1 MNSSPQKENTILNNS
16 TPTMAKWIFAPRG
29 GGQIQGFNVAGLEWF
44 AEDPIGKVV
53 REICQNSID
62 AVLDKSQPV
71 RVAIDFSEK
80 STNEIFQLA
89 GLAPYVSAAKEAA
102 QIQNSAEPAMFWDE
116 AGELLAKSKIKIIS
130 FHDFNTKGLTGPVEN
145 EIANAGTP
153 WIGLVMASGVNATT
167 DDAAGGAF
175 GIGKSAPFV
184 LSKLR
189 TVFYYTLE
197 SEFTQERFIGTSI
210 LQTLDMPD
218 LDQSQRSRQNVG
230 HFGMSSGEAFENP
243 LIDDEVPSWV
253 RVDRNGHESGPGTS
267 VVIPGVDPK
276 MTVDEFFDRVVV
288 AVVGN
293 LYASVKFGKLEIT
306 LGGSGRPK
314 LDAESIDSYLD
325 QARSGQFGAPSDAV
339 LDSLE
344 SALTIRD
351 GTRHDLHV
359 PTFGDLVLFLRTG
372 EGIVQQSIGL
382 ARNNGQLITR
392 KMPKLANFG
401 AMGVQPFDLFVYA
414 ESEGTG
420 MVFRAFEPPS
430 HDSLVLERADRYKAR
445 YDKFAEGIRKFL
457 RENVAIA
464 VSGKRKTGA
473 LNDIFGLANFGAE
486 VVGQVN
492 ETIRKIAVSKGT
504 KTKSRLI
511 WGSTGGKPKRRPG
524 GTGTG
529 TGTGKRIQS
538 FPRANF
544 GEEIPIGNFNDDPT
558 IQFRVTNLGVHKKSG
573 SLLGRAWFN
582 VQTDAESL
590 HLSVYQVGDSINS
603 TIPIKLKEEDE
614 WSWSIEIPP
623 QRPSRKSIELF
634 FGAPKLLGSTVA
646 CSLTTEKLFD
656 SSQVEASNDEVH

>member
-1 MNSSPQKENTILNNS
+1 VHLSNLPQKENTILTDS
-16 TPTMAKWIFAPRG
+16 TTTKAKWIFAPRG

-62 AVLDKSQPV
+62 AVLHKDRPV

-80 STNEIFQLA
+80 ATSDVFQLA
-89 GLAPYVSAAKEAA
+89 GLAPYISAAEEAA
-102 QIQNSAEPAMFWDE
+102 RIQNSAEPSLFWEE
-116 AGELLAKSKIKIIS
+116 AGALLAKSKINVIS

-197 SEFTQERFIGTSI
+197 SEFEQERFIGTSI
-210 LQTLDMPD
+210 LQTLDIPE
-218 LDQSQRSRQNVG
+218 LDPSQKSRQNVG
-230 HFGMSSGEAFENP
+230 HFGMTSGEAFESP
-243 LIDDEVPSWV
+243 LVDSEVPGWV
-253 RVDRNGHESGPGTS
+253 RADRNKYESGTGTS
-267 VVIPGVDPK
+267 VMIPGIDSG
-276 MTVDEFFDRVVV
+276 MTSENFYDNVVI
-288 AVVGN
+288 AAVGN
-293 LYASVKFGKLEIT
+293 LYASIKFGKLEIT
-306 LGGSGRPK
+306 LGGSSRPK
-314 LDAESIDSYLD
+314 LDAESIDNYLD
-325 QARSGQFGAPSDAV
+325 QVRAGKFGAPSDAV
-339 LDSLE
+339 LDNLE

-392 KMPKLANFG
+392 RMPKLANFG

-430 HDSLVLERADRYKAR
+430 HDSLVLERADRYKSR
-445 YDKFAEGIRKFL
+445 YDKFVEGIRKFL

-473 LNDIFGLANFGAE
+473 LNDIFGLANFGAD

-492 ETIRKIAVSKGT
+492 ETVRKIAVSKGT

-558 IQFRVTNLGVHKKSG
+558 LQFRVTNLGVHKKSG
-573 SLLGRAWFN
+573 SLKGKAWFN
-582 VQTDAESL
+582 VQADAESL
-590 HLSVYQVGDSINS
+590 HLSVYQVGDSVNS
-603 TIPIKLKEEDE
+603 TIPIKLEEDDE
-614 WSWSIEIPP
+614 WSWSIEVSPKGS
-623 QRPSRKSIELF
+623 SRRSIELF
-634 FGAPKLLGSTVA
+634 FGAPRLLGSTVA
-646 CSLTTEKLFD
+646 CSLTTTKLFD
-656 SSQVEASNDEVH
+656 SSQVEAK

>member
-1 MNSSPQKENTILNNS
+1 MNNS
-16 TPTMAKWIFAPRG
+16 TSTVAKWIFAPRG

-44 AEDPIGKVV
+44 AEDPLGKVV

-102 QIQNSAEPAMFWDE
+102 QIQNSTEPTLFWDQ
-116 AGELLAKSKIKIIS
+116 AGELLTKSKIKIIS
-130 FHDFNTKGLTGPVEN
+130 FHDFNTRGLTGPVEN

-253 RVDRNGHESGPGTS
+253 RLDRNGHESGPGTS
-267 VVIPGVDPK
+267 VMIPGVDPK
-276 MTVDEFFDRVVV
+276 MTVDEFFDSVVV

-306 LGGSGRPK
+306 LGTTNRPK
-314 LDAESIDSYLD
+314 MDANSIDGYLD
-325 QARSGQFGAPSDAV
+325 KVRAGSFGIVSDSI
-339 LDSLE
+339 LDNLE

-351 GTRHDLHV
+351 GAQFDLPI
-359 PTFGDLVLFLRTG
+359 PTFGDLRLYLRTG
-372 EGIVQQSIGL
+372 DGIIQQSVGL

-392 KMPKLANFG
+392 KMPKLVNFG

-414 ESEGTG
+414 ETEGTG
-420 MVFRAFEPPS
+420 KIFRAFEPPS
-430 HDSLVLERADRYKAR
+430 HDSLVLERSPQYRPR
-445 YDKFAEGIRKFL
+445 YDKFVEGIRQFL
-457 RENVAIA
+457 RENVSIA

-473 LNDIFGLANFGAE
+473 LNDIFGLANFGSDAI
-486 VVGQVN
+486 GQVN
-492 ETIRKIAVSKGT
+492 ETVRTIAVSKGT
-504 KTKSRLI
+504 KTKSRLL
-511 WGSTGGKPKRRPG
+511 WGATGGKPKPPTGETQPRPG
-524 GTGTG
+524 
-529 TGTGKRIQS
+529 KSLRVPS
-538 FPRANF
+538 FPRANL
-544 GEEIPIGNFNDDPT
+544 GEEIPVNNLNDDPGV
-558 IQFRVTNLGVHKKSG
+558 QFRITNLGVHKKSG
-573 SLLGRAWFN
+573 FLAGRAWF
-582 VQTDAESL
+582 TMPKDGGAMY
-590 HLSVYQVGDSINS
+590 LSVYQVGDSVHS
-603 TIPIKLKEEDE
+603 TIPIKQSEDDT
-614 WSWSIEIPP
+614 WGWSIEVSSKG
-623 QRPSRKSIELF
+623 PSRRSIELF
-634 FGAPKLLGSTVA
+634 FGAPKLLGATVA
-646 CSLTTEKLFD
+646 CSLTDYELFEV
-656 SSQVEASNDEVH
+656 SEEGAEA

>member
-1 MNSSPQKENTILNNS
+1 
-16 TPTMAKWIFAPRG
+16 MAKWIFAPRG

-53 REICQNSID
+53 REVCQNSID
-62 AVLDKSQPV
+62 AVLDKTRPV

-80 STNEIFQLA
+80 ATSDVFQLA
-89 GLAPYVSAAKEAA
+89 GLAPYVSAAAEAA
-102 QIQNSAEPAMFWDE
+102 RIQNSAEPTLFWE
-116 AGELLAKSKIKIIS
+116 AAEALLAKSKIKMIS

-153 WIGLVMASGVNATT
+153 WIGLVMASGVNATA
-167 DDAAGGAF
+167 DDASGGAF

-197 SEFTQERFIGTSI
+197 SEFDQERFIGTSI
-210 LQTLDMPD
+210 LQTLDIPE
-218 LDQSQRSRQNVG
+218 LDPSQKSRQNVG
-230 HFGMSSGEAFENP
+230 HFGMTSGEAFENP
-243 LIDDEVPSWV
+243 LVDSEVPGWV
-253 RVDRNGHESGPGTS
+253 RGDRNKYESGTGTS
-267 VVIPGVDPK
+267 VMIPGIESE
-276 MTVDEFFDRVVV
+276 MTSENFYDNVVI
-288 AVVGN
+288 AAVGN
-293 LYASVKFGKLEIT
+293 LYASIKFGKLEIT
-306 LGGSGRPK
+306 LGSSNRPI
-314 LDAESIDSYLD
+314 LDADSIDSYLD
-325 QARSGQFGAPSDAV
+325 QVRSGKFGAPSDAI
-339 LDSLE
+339 LDNLE

-351 GTRHDLHV
+351 GARHDLHV

-420 MVFRAFEPPS
+420 KVFRAFEPPS
-430 HDSLVLERADRYKAR
+430 HDSLVLERADQYKAR
-445 YDKFAEGIRKFL
+445 YDKFVEGIRKFL

-473 LNDIFGLANFGAE
+473 LNDIFGLANFGAD

-492 ETIRKIAVSKGT
+492 ETVRKIAVSKGT

-511 WGSTGGKPKRRPG
+511 WGAIGGKPKRPPG

-529 TGTGKRIQS
+529 RGNAKRTQS

-544 GEEIPIGNFNDDPT
+544 GEEIPIGNFDDDPT
-558 IQFRVTNLGVHKKSG
+558 LQFRVTNLGVNKKSG
-573 SLLGRAWFN
+573 SLVGRAWFN
-582 VQTDAESL
+582 MQSDGEPL

-603 TIPIKLKEEDE
+603 TIPIKLKEDDD
-614 WSWSIEIPP
+614 WSWSIEVSPNG
-623 QRPSRKSIELF
+623 PSRRSIELF
-634 FGAPKLLGSTVA
+634 FGSPKLLGATVA
-646 CSLTTEKLFD
+646 CSLTSVRLFD
-656 SSQVEASNDEVH
+656 SSQVEAK